1 MVQQPLLPH
10 QPAVGGRHI
19 VHPRHPHVRSADGVG
34 LLPQSRHHQP
44 VRLYDAA
51 RRGRLHVEHP
61 GEAGRAAGHAA
72 QCRRKPGPSAGRHP
86 RRNGKGQGQITR
98 GVADGRRTAAHDTA
112 FGRRNGDRRHRQRPR
127 LDAGADRC
135 TRCSVAV
142 HGVRDEAGHRGAK
155 RVRLRIRLYE
165 GHHCD
170 RRHLRGKH
178 IRPASFKRKDLA
190 EIQITTQRFHQP
202 AACLGIGAGHRCLK
216 PFRECGIPAN
226 FR

>member
-1 MVQQPLLPH
+1 M
-10 QPAVGGRHI
+10 GGRCI

-112 FGRRNGDRRHRQRPR
+112 FGRRDGDRRPRQRPR
-127 LDAGADRC
+127 LDAGADRS

-142 HGVRDEAGHRGAK
+142 HAFGTKLNTAAQK
-155 RVRLRIRLYE
+155 SSPLRIRLYE
-165 GHHCD
+165 GAP
-170 RRHLRGKH
+170 LR
-178 IRPASFKRKDLA
+178 PTAPPRKKAYSSCILQT
-190 EIQITTQRFHQP
+190 EESR
-202 AACLGIGAGHRCLK
+202 
-216 PFRECGIPAN
+216 
-226 FR
+226 

>member
-44 VRLYDAA
+44 VRLHDAA

-61 GEAGRAAGHAA
+61 GAAGRAAGHAA
-72 QCRRKPGPSAGRHP
+72 HCRRKPGPSAGRHP
-86 RRNGKGQGQITR
+86 RRNGKGQRQITR

-112 FGRRNGDRRHRQRPR
+112 FGRRNGDRRPRQRPR

-142 HGVRDEAGHRGAK
+142 HGVRGEAGHRSAK
-155 RVRLRIRLYE
+155 RIRLRIRLHE
-165 GHHCD
+165 GHHRN

-178 IRPASFKRKDLA
+178 IRPVSFRRKDLA
-190 EIQITTQRFHQP
+190 EIQITAQRFHSRRP
-202 AACLGIGAGHRCLK
+202 ASESGQAAGV
-216 PFRECGIPAN
+216 
-226 FR
+226 